1 MTILNIY
8 DPQTTASVLARLE
21 NLKYDT
27 VPQWGKM
34 NAPQVLAH
42 LNVSYDLAYGRKEN
56 KANFLMKFI
65 LKAFIKP
72 IVVGE
77 KPYAKNSGTAPVFVI
92 SDNRDFE
99 AEKAKFIDNIKI
111 TEQNG
116 AKYFEGKFNAS
127 FGVMSAKEWN
137 NMFYKHIDHH
147 FTQFGI

>member
-1 MTILNIY
+1 MTILNIF
-8 DPQTTASVLARLE
+8 DPQTTASVLTRLE

-34 NAPQVLAH
+34 NASQVLAH
-42 LNVSYDLAYGRKEN
+42 LNVSYDLAYGRKES
-56 KANFLMKFI
+56 KSNFLMKFI
-65 LKAFIKP
+65 VKTFIKP

-77 KPYAKNSGTAPVFVI
+77 KAYGRNSGTAPVFII

-99 AEKAKFIDNIKI
+99 AEKAKLIENIKT
-111 TEQNG
+111 TEKNG
-116 AKYFEGKFNAS
+116 AQYFEGKLNAS